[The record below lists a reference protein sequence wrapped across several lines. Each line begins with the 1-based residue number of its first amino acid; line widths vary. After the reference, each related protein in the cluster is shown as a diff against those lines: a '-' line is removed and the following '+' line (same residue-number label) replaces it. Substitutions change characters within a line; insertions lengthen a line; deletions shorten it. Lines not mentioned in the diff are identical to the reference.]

1 MIFNIIIIKIILEN
15 LAQMHETAFGQLSQS
30 SGFFVVDINLI
41 DNTNAKPTSMQDQR
55 LLADSIK
62 I

>member
-1 MIFNIIIIKIILEN
+1 MIFNIIIIEIISEN
-15 LAQMHETAFGQLSQS
+15 FAQMHETAFERLSQS
-30 SGFFVVDINLI
+30 PVFFVDINLI